1 MTRRLDFLDKLEKRV
16 KSRLNG
22 KMIYLVGPRE
32 EKVIKEAIIK
42 RFKFSLIGVEDDN
55 IVIPAKRLIG
65 FFEKSTV
72 LDGILKR

>member
-1 MTRRLDFLDKLEKRV
+1 MDKLEKRV

-42 RFKFSLIGVEDDN
+42 RFKFSLIGVEDDS